1 MYPPK
6 RREIVDLGFRRTAG
20 AYARVPS
27 PETLVLP
34 SALLCP
40 CLSVVLSRLAL
51 PELWLFPRPVG
62 AISLSETTSTVVGR
76 LVGRRGRLEA
86 EVLFRGMKATKAPS
100 SPAHVSGG
108 WLGFFSNA
116 SSVLS
121 PGGTGFHSLV
131 SSDLVELSG
140 GPPKVRV
147 GLMGL
152 FVGTRGS
159 LKSEETSKKIED
171 APRGEVRRV
180 EGKWSRWWLYVSSVG
195 ETMVTTLKRRR
206 AVVLGL
212 PV

>member
-1 MYPPK
+1 M
-6 RREIVDLGFRRTAG
+6 
-20 AYARVPS
+20 
-27 PETLVLP
+27 
-34 SALLCP
+34 
-40 CLSVVLSRLAL
+40 
-51 PELWLFPRPVG
+51 
-62 AISLSETTSTVVGR
+62 
-76 LVGRRGRLEA
+76 GRRGRLEA

-108 WLGFFSNA
+108 WFGFFSNA

-152 FVGTRGS
+152 FVDTRGS

-180 EGKWSRWWLYVSSVG
+180 EGKWSRWWFYVSSVG